1 MKLICNKDPIELGI
15 EDSKGNIHYDKFI
28 KHIANCDECYD
39 FTFKFLENIKKEL
52 EEETWQ

>member
-15 EDSKGNIHYDKFI
+15 EDSKGNIHYDKFV

-39 FTFKFLENIKKEL
+39 FTFKFLESIKKEL